1 MKRLFLSVLALLPV
15 IMSHAVEP
23 KGPQPF
29 PFFTWG
35 AKIGFNATG
44 TYVTEAVIDGK
55 ELPGYEQ
62 DTQVGNFGTLQFR
75 LNSKRLFFQSG
86 IGLSANKSSVN
97 IDRNSWNSESQTK
110 DFISASYYMTSMTV
124 PVQIGC
130 HIVNQSP
137 YCMSLFTGPKFRYTP
152 KKYFSATF
160 TNQNPYNLVE
170 TNKALSVGWS
180 IGLSILIE
188 RTFLDFEYEAGINN
202 LSKDIIDT
210 NSGTGINIGH
220 RISVLSFSYGIM
232 F

>member
-1 MKRLFLSVLALLPV
+1 MKRLFLSVLALLPL

-23 KGPQPF
+23 NGHQPF

-44 TYVTEAVIDGK
+44 TYITEAVIDGK
-55 ELPGYEQ
+55 ELPNYEQ
-62 DTQVGNFGTLQFR
+62 DTQVGNFCTLQFR
-75 LNSKRLFFQSG
+75 FNSKRLFFQSG
-86 IGLSANKSSVN
+86 IGLSLNKSTVS
-97 IDRNSWNSESQTK
+97 IDRNSWNQESQTK
-110 DFISASYYMTSMTV
+110 DFIMASYSMKSMTV

-137 YCMSLFTGPKFRYTP
+137 YCMSVFTGPKLRYTP
-152 KKYFSATF
+152 PKYFSATYS
-160 TNQNPYNLVE
+160 NQNPYNLVE
-170 TNKALSVGWS
+170 TNKPLSVGWS

-188 RTFLDFEYEAGINN
+188 RTFLDFEYEAGLNN
-202 LSKDIIDT
+202 LTKDLIDT